1 MAKKRKRYLVT
12 ADKSEA
18 FACSLVTSPAMEETF
33 VVFNEDTP
41 IVEKFAD
48 DKKHMITGVVA
59 IPNKPIYRRNK
70 ETGEEYDIVFSA
82 EAIEKMSMDFLKNY
96 KQHEVTLQHQENADG
111 VYLVEQ
117 WIKNDLVYDKS
128 LSMGLSKELPVGSW
142 FQTYYV
148 DSNDVWKRIESGELL
163 GFSLE
168 CALSMEEFNK
178 IENNDNDMDLVDNM
192 NFWKKMK
199 ETLKEVF
206 AKGDVDVEGSEAVK
220 ITPTKQ
226 ELAEMSGFTSVEDYE
241 KEVEAI
247 KAEFEEA
254 TPTVETPVEPIET
267 PVEAPKVEDPT
278 TTPPA
283 KEETPTEAENKPD
296 EPKDNHLEDLIKNLK
311 EEIEALKGLN
321 KDLNKK
327 VKTLEKEPS
336 VNPIN
341 TNGGG
346 KKGGDNF
353 DNWRETMK
361 NYLQ

>member
-1 MAKKRKRYLVT
+1 MTKKRKRYLVT

-33 VVFNEDTP
+33 VAFNEDTP

-48 DKKHMITGVVA
+48 EKKHMITGVVA

-70 ETGEEYDIVFSA
+70 ETGEEYDIVFSS

-117 WIKNDLVYDKS
+117 WIKTDMVYDKS

-168 CALSMEEFNK
+168 CALTMEEFNK
-178 IENNDNDMDLVDNM
+178 IEENKEIMENIVDNM
-192 NFWKKMK
+192 GFWKKMK
-199 ETLKEVF
+199 DTLKEVF
-206 AKGDVDVEGSEAVK
+206 TKSDVDVETSEA
-220 ITPTKQ
+220 TKV
-226 ELAEMSGFTSVEDYE
+226 LP
-241 KEVEAI
+241 KEEEI
-247 KAEFEEA
+247 KMEEEQ
-254 TPTVETPVEPIET
+254 PTVETPQEQPKEAVEPS
-267 PVEAPKVEDPT
+267 KVEEPI

-283 KEETPTEAENKPD
+283 TEETPTEAENKPND
-296 EPKDNHLEDLIKNLK
+296 TPKDNHLEELINNLK
-311 EEIEALKGLN
+311 DEIEALKGLN

-327 VKTLEKEPS
+327 VKDLEKEPS
-336 VNPIN
+336 TNPVKPN
-341 TNGGG
+341 AG
-346 KKGGDNF
+346 KGKGDTF
-353 DNWRETMK
+353 DNWMAQMGK
-361 NYLQ
+361 YYN